1 VAGLA
6 PTFGRGA
13 MTNHWADIKNAN
25 VIMVMGGNPAEA
37 HPCGFKWVTEA
48 KAHNKAR
55 LIVVDPRFT
64 RTAAVADQFVQ
75 IRPGTDIAFLGGI
88 VNYLLSNDAIQ
99 RSYVLRYTNAP
110 FLVRED
116 YRFEDGLFSG
126 YDDAARKYD
135 KKTWAYELG
144 PDGYAQVDETL
155 QNPRCVYQLMKAH
168 YARYTPEKVEEITG
182 APKDRFLEVCKQIA
196 TTATPNRTMTSLYA
210 LGWTQHSVGAQNI
223 RAMAMIQLL
232 LGNVGMA
239 GGGVNA
245 LRGHSNIQGLTDL
258 GVLSDL
264 LPGYLTVPL
273 EADADLNTYLTK
285 RTLKPLRP
293 GQMSYWQNYPKF
305 FVSLQ
310 KAWWGAAATKEND
323 WAYEYLPKLDKLYD
337 VLTVFDLM
345 SQGKLN
351 GYICQGFNP
360 LAAIP
365 NKAKVLDGLSKLK
378 FLVVIDPLVTETST
392 FWTNHGELNDVDTR
406 SIQTEVFRLP
416 SGCFAEEDGSL
427 TNSGRW
433 LQWHYKGAEPPGEAR
448 TDLEIVA
455 ELFTRVRA
463 LYAKEGGTFPDPILK
478 LAWSYARA
486 DHPSA
491 EELAREY
498 NGKALADVVDPK
510 DKTKVLV
517 KKGEQLTTFGQL
529 QEDGSTASG
538 CWIYTGSW
546 TTQNNMAR
554 RDPSDPSGLGVTP
567 AWAWSWPANR
577 RVLYNVAS
585 TDPSGAPWDP
595 RRALVKWDGEK
606 WGGPD
611 VPDFKVD
618 VAPEA
623 GMSPF
628 IMNPEGVGRLF
639 ALDKMTEGPFPEHY
653 EPFESPIPANPMNGR
668 RNAKS
673 NPAARIF
680 EADRAALGSPE
691 EFPYAAT
698 TYRLTEHFHYW
709 TKHVQIAATLQ
720 PEQFVEIGEALAK
733 EKGIKEGDRI
743 RVRSKRGQIVA
754 RAVVTKRI
762 QPLRVA
768 GKTVHTV
775 GIPIHWGFEGLT
787 KPGYLANTLTPF
799 VGDANVQTPEF
810 KAFVVNVE
818 KVEGI
823 A

>member
-88 VNYLLSNDAIQ
+88 INYLVSNEAIQ
-99 RSYVLRYTNAP
+99 RSYVQRYTNAP
-110 FLVRED
+110 FLVSED
-116 YRFEDGLFSG
+116 FTFEDGLFSG
-126 YDDAARKYD
+126 YDEAARKYD
-135 KKTWAYELG
+135 KKTWAYQLG
-144 PDGYAQVDETL
+144 ADGFAQLDDTL

-182 APKDRFLEVCKQIA
+182 APKAQFLEVCKQIA
-196 TTATPNRTMTSLYA
+196 TTATPTRTMTSLYA
-210 LGWTQHSVGAQNI
+210 LGWTQHSVGSQNI
-223 RAMAMIQLL
+223 RAMAIIQLL

-310 KAWWGAAATKEND
+310 KAWWGEAATKEND
-323 WAYEYLPKLDKLYD
+323 FAYEYLPKLDKVYD
-337 VLTVFDLM
+337 VLAVFDLM

-365 NKAKVLDGLSKLK
+365 NKAKLIQGLSKLK
-378 FLVVIDPLVTETST
+378 YLVVIDPLVTETST

-416 SGCFAEEDGSL
+416 SSCFAEEDGSL

-455 ELFTRVRA
+455 ALFNRVRA
-463 LYAKEGGTFPDPILK
+463 AYAKEGGTFPDPIVK

-486 DHPSA
+486 AHPSA

-498 NGKALADVVDPK
+498 NGKALADLPDPK

-529 QEDGSTASG
+529 QEDGSTSSG

-606 WGGPD
+606 WSGPD

-618 VAPEA
+618 VAPDA

-639 ALDKMTEGPFPEHY
+639 GLDKMQEGPFPEHY
-653 EPFESPIPANPMNGR
+653 EPFESPIPNNPMN
-668 RNAKS
+668 RNRAAKS
-673 NPAARIF
+673 NPAARIY
-680 EADRAALGSPE
+680 ENDRAQLGSSE

-709 TKHVQIAATLQ
+709 SKHVQILATLQ
-720 PEQFVEIGEALAK
+720 PEQFVEIGEGLAK
-733 EKGIKEGDRI
+733 EKGIKEGDRV

-762 QPLRVA
+762 QPLTVS

>member
-13 MTNHWADIKNAN
+13 MTNNWVDIKNAN
-25 VIMVMGGNPAEA
+25 VIVVMGGNPAEA

-64 RTAAVADQFVQ
+64 RTAAVADLFVQ
-75 IRPGTDIAFLGGI
+75 IRPGTDIAFLGGVI
-88 VNYLLSNDAIQ
+88 NYLISNDAIQ
-99 RSYVLRYTNAP
+99 PEYVKRYTNAP

-126 YDDAARKYD
+126 YDEAARKYD

-144 PDGYAQVDETL
+144 PDGFAQLDETL

-168 YARYTPEKVEEITG
+168 YARYTPEKVAEITG
-182 APKDRFLEVCKQIA
+182 APKERFLEVCKTIA
-196 TTATPNRTMTSLYA
+196 STAPANRTMTSLYA
-210 LGWTQHSVGAQNI
+210 LGWTQHSVGSQNI
-223 RAMAMIQLL
+223 RAMAIVQLL

-264 LPGYLTVPL
+264 LPGYLTVPK
-273 EADADLNTYLTK
+273 EDDPDLSTYLGK

-305 FVSLQ
+305 MVSFL
-310 KAWWGAAATKEND
+310 KAWWGEAATKEND
-323 WAYEYLPKLDKLYD
+323 WAYGYLPKLDKVYD
-337 VLTVFDLM
+337 VLAVFDLM
-345 SQGKLN
+345 AKGKLN

-360 LAAIP
+360 LAAVP
-365 NKAKVLDGLSKLK
+365 NKAKLLEGLSKLK

-392 FWTNHGELNDVDTR
+392 FWTNHGELNPVDTTA
-406 SIQTEVFRLP
+406 IQTEVFRLP

-433 LQWHYKGAEPPGEAR
+433 LQWHFKGAEPPGEAR
-448 TDLEIVA
+448 TDLEIVG

-463 LYAKEGGTFPDPILK
+463 LYARDGGKFPDPILK

-486 DHPSA
+486 AHPSA
-491 EELAREY
+491 EEIAREY
-498 NGKALADVVDPK
+498 NGKALADVPDPK

-517 KKGEQLTTFGQL
+517 KRGEQLTTFGHL
-529 QEDGSTASG
+529 QEDGSTAAG

-577 RVLYNVAS
+577 RVLYNAAS
-585 TDPSGAPWDP
+585 CDPSGVPWDP

-606 WGGPD
+606 WTGADVPDMKPD
-611 VPDFKVD
+611 VP
-618 VAPEA
+618 PEA

-653 EPFESPIPANPMNGR
+653 EPFESPIPTNPMN
-668 RNAKS
+668 RNRSARA
-673 NPAARIF
+673 NPAARIY
-680 EADRAALGSPE
+680 EGDRAQLGSSE

-709 TKHVQIAATLQ
+709 SKHVQILATLQ
-720 PEQFVEIGEALAK
+720 PEQFVEIGEGLAR
-733 EKGIKEGDRI
+733 EKGIREGDRV

-762 QPLRVA
+762 QPLTIA

-775 GIPIHWGFEGLT
+775 GIPIHWGFEGLA
-787 KPGYLANTLTPF
+787 KAGYLANTLTPF

-818 KVEGI
+818 KVENV